1 MRRLPVSILI
11 LRVTVIALLY
21 AVFSVGFVSAQE
33 NRQYWYSAIDTR
45 IVVNADSTLSV
56 EERQSYHY
64 QGEYHQGWRSIALK
78 DISRVTDV
86 EVYDGE
92 TGEKLQWSSSKRDRT
107 DPSSWGRYTTY
118 KENDAQVIEW
128 YYDLR
133 DTEHTW
139 LLRYKVHGAI
149 IFGTQFD
156 RLYYNLFTDYDVPVN
171 SASANFVLPAGLS
184 KADAFY
190 GYRTDAGAPM
200 NTSFMREGEK
210 DVYIVSGALFDS
222 GEDFTVDL
230 SWEKGYVSQAAFWHD
245 WLTYNYGFVFGGIIV
260 LLSILY
266 WIIYYIRTE
275 VLPKGRGTII
285 PQYDPPRGL
294 RPATAELLVRER
306 VSRRA
311 WPATIVDLAVRGYVE
326 ITEEGKRL
334 QIKSIA
340 YLIMGIF
347 PLAFLVV
354 LILDKDY
361 PSRLLFF
368 IIFLV
373 FVVYFFRTSGFKY
386 ATQYEIKSRRPYE
399 SDTKLEV
406 YEKSFLKTLFL
417 LNDENVFRTKDLTSV
432 HFNTTKYTQ
441 FAQDMQELPKLL
453 QNRIDKESWFEV
465 KFKKERWAQTT
476 GWTIIFAAV
485 ALSFFLLPAQLSAL
499 IASFAVAYGIIR
511 LIAPSEARLSQE
523 GRELREEW
531 LGFKLYME
539 TAERY
544 RLQNLTPDLFEKF
557 LPYAMIF
564 GIEKKWAKAFEGMQ
578 VAPPSWYHG
587 AAAGSFAGG
596 GGGSGGS
603 FSAGAFSASF
613 SSSFASAFSSSAGSG
628 TSGGGGAG
636 GGGGGGGGGAS

>member
-86 EVYDGE
+86 D
-92 TGEKLQWSSSKRDRT
+92 SKRDRT

-139 LLRYKVHGAI
+139 SLRYKVHGAI

-275 VLPKGRGTII
+275 VLPK
-285 PQYDPPRGL
+285 D
-294 RPATAELLVRER
+294 R
-306 VSRRA
+306 VA
-311 WPATIVDLAVRGYVE
+311 CA
-326 ITEEGKRL
+326 L
-334 QIKSIA
+334 Q
-340 YLIMGIF
+340 
-347 PLAFLVV
+347 
-354 LILDKDY
+354 
-361 PSRLLFF
+361 R
-368 IIFLV
+368 
-373 FVVYFFRTSGFKY
+373 
-386 ATQYEIKSRRPYE
+386 Q
-399 SDTKLEV
+399 
-406 YEKSFLKTLFL
+406 SFWC
-417 LNDENVFRTKDLTSV
+417 EN
-432 HFNTTKYTQ
+432 
-441 FAQDMQELPKLL
+441 A
-453 QNRIDKESWFEV
+453 
-465 KFKKERWAQTT
+465 
-476 GWTIIFAAV
+476 
-485 ALSFFLLPAQLSAL
+485 
-499 IASFAVAYGIIR
+499 
-511 LIAPSEARLSQE
+511 
-523 GRELREEW
+523 
-531 LGFKLYME
+531 
-539 TAERY
+539 
-544 RLQNLTPDLFEKF
+544 
-557 LPYAMIF
+557 
-564 GIEKKWAKAFEGMQ
+564 
-578 VAPPSWYHG
+578 YHG
-587 AAAGSFAGG
+587 ARGQRPLLILPCEDMWRLWRRGNVSR
-596 GGGSGGS
+596 
-603 FSAGAFSASF
+603 
-613 SSSFASAFSSSAGSG
+613 
-628 TSGGGGAG
+628 
-636 GGGGGGGGGAS
+636 

>member
-139 LLRYKVHGAI
+139 SLRYKVHGAI

-184 KADAFY
+184 KADALY

-326 ITEEGKRL
+326 IMEEGKRF
-334 QIKSIA
+334 QIGNIFYLAVGILSLVFIIESI
-340 YLIMGIF
+340 L
-347 PLAFLVV
+347 
-354 LILDKDY
+354 
-361 PSRLLFF
+361 STSLFF
-368 IIFLV
+368 IVFL
-373 FVVYFFRTSGFKY
+373 FFTVYLFRVSGSKY
-386 ATQYEIKSRRPYE
+386 GIHYEIKSKKPYE
-399 SDTKLEV
+399 FDTELES
-406 YEKSFLKTLFL
+406 YEQFFLKTLFS
-417 LNDENVFRTKDLTSV
+417 LNDENVFRTKDLTGM
-432 HFNTTKYTQ
+432 HFFDSKKREM
-441 FAQDMQELPKLL
+441 FAQAMHILPQLL
-453 QNRIDKESWFEV
+453 QTRVDQESWYEV

-557 LPYAMIF
+557 LPYTMIF

-578 VAPPSWYHG
+578 IAPPLWYHG
-587 AAAGSFAGG
+587 AALAGTMNGG
-596 GGGSGGS
+596 GVGSG
-603 FSAGAFSASF
+603 FSVSAFSSSF

-628 TSGGGGAG
+628 ASGGGGAG

>member
-1 MRRLPVSILI
+1 MSARK
-11 LRVTVIALLY
+11 ALTLTFF
-21 AVFSVGFVSAQE
+21 ALTFFAWASVASAQE

-56 EERQSYHY
+56 EERQVYHY
-64 QGEYHQGWRSIALK
+64 QGEYHQGWRSIVLK

-92 TGEKLQWSSSKRDRT
+92 TGGKLQWSSSKRDKT

-118 KENDAQVIEW
+118 KENGAQVIEW

-171 SASANFVLPAGLS
+171 SASANFVLPARLS
-184 KADAFY
+184 KADALY

-222 GEDFTVDL
+222 GEDFTADL

-275 VLPKGRGTII
+275 VLPKGRGTIV
-285 PQYDPPRGL
+285 PQYEPPRGL
-294 RPATAELLVRER
+294 RPALAELLVRER

-326 ITEEGKRL
+326 ISEEGKRL
-334 QIKSIA
+334 QTKSIA

-453 QNRIDKESWFEV
+453 QNRVDKELWFEV
-465 KFKKERWAQTT
+465 NFKKERSGQTV
-476 GWTIIFAAV
+476 GWFIIMVAIFMFYFFFNSSFIQMLTLAVSLVLAYTIIWIFAH
-485 ALSFFLLPAQLSAL
+485 
-499 IASFAVAYGIIR
+499 
-511 LIAPSEARLSQE
+511 SEVRLSQE

-557 LPYAMIF
+557 LPYAMMF

-587 AAAGSFAGG
+587 AALAGTMNWGG
-596 GGGSGGS
+596 VGSG
-603 FSAGAFSASF
+603 FSASAFSSSF

-628 TSGGGGAG
+628 ASGGGGAG
-636 GGGGGGGGGAS
+636 GGGGGGGGGAR